1 MSLLAELNA
10 FFTEHRACGE
20 LDGGVEGDRI
30 WVTCS
35 CGAVL
40 VRVEAF
46 G

>member
-1 MSLLAELNA
+1 VTPLTELNA
-10 FFTEHRACGE
+10 VFTDHCQYGE
-20 LDGGVEGDRI
+20 LDAGVEGDRV
-30 WVTCS
+30 WMTCS